1 MVLVYALAIV
11 LCVATLISE
20 AQPTRRGARI
30 GFIATTPAPYLINVV
45 LDELRTRGWIERRN
59 LFVEQRYS
67 EGRADRFPELAA
79 ELIRLN
85 VDVII
90 TSGTPATLAASK
102 ATSTIPIV
110 MAAVMDP
117 ISVGLVRSLAQ
128 PGGNVTGMSWLGP
141 ELGAKRIALLE
152 EAFPGVSRVAVIANP
167 ANPAHAVALKE
178 MQTAAARSRIS
189 LNLYDVRTPDDF
201 TAVFAAMAKHPPGAL
216 VTVSDPLTYR
226 ERARIVDFATKQ
238 RLPAIYEWR
247 EFTEIGGLMAYGGN
261 LTDLFRHA
269 AVYVDKILRGA
280 KPAQLPVEQVTKFE
294 LVINARTA
302 KALGI
307 SFPPALLMRADQIIE

>member
-1 MVLVYALAIV
+1 MALGYALAIV
-11 LCVATLISE
+11 LCGATLLSE

-30 GFIATTPAPYLINVV
+30 GFIATTPAPYLIDAV

-79 ELIRLN
+79 DLVRLN

-167 ANPAHAVALKE
+167 ANPAHAVAVKE
-178 MQTAAARSRIS
+178 MQSAAARSRIS
-189 LNLYDVRTPDDF
+189 LHLYDVRIPDDF

-269 AVYVDKILRGA
+269 AVYVDKILKGA

-307 SFPPALLMRADQIIE
+307 SLPPALLMRADQIIE